1 MKDIDISNTGL
12 KDRSG
17 QEIHNGDRVSL
28 DGNMTADNT
37 FGTLP
42 NGWVFDQDDIYEV
55 YFDDRIECWSL
66 QLGVEPDSELNRKYI
81 SHAVSLLHE
90 GSVDIVK

>member
-17 QEIHNGDRVSL
+17 QEILNGHRVSL